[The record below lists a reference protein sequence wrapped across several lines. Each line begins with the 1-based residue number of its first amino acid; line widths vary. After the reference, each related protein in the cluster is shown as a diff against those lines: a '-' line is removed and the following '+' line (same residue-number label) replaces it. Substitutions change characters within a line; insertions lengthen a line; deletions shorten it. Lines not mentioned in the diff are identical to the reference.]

1 MKRTGDTAE
10 ELGLYATDCCGV
22 EMLFNDGDTFCR
34 CPKCSALCEWEIVE
48 IVIPWTDLEHEDSI
62 VAA

>member
-10 ELGLYATDCCGV
+10 ELGLYVNECCGV
-22 EMLFNDGDTFCR
+22 EMLFNAGDTFCR
-34 CPKCSALCEWEIVE
+34 CPKCSALCKWEIVE